1 MLKGSRPSP
10 IGARNGSLHAFFTQA
25 CTLNLMHSCRQDG
38 SGLDIAN
45 AWWVDVT
52 VHYVRK
58 VSYRG
63 HRAQVNRNR
72 LKLPFDGLT
81 FPATLF
87 TVPWT
92 CLRNNDLCVKRAR
105 SCCTRNR
112 GVQCAAD
119 SRLPSPDAGDHP
131 FGPACVADEL
141 PGSCLRHCTR
151 ARPRGRPLGRLRT

>member
-92 CLRNNDLCVKRAR
+92 CLKNNDPFVKRAR
-105 SCCTRNR
+105 SSCTRNTQVCSVLQTQGCR
-112 GVQCAAD
+112 PQMQETTLSALRV
-119 SRLPSPDAGDHP
+119 L
-131 FGPACVADEL
+131 L
-141 PGSCLRHCTR
+141 TSCLDH
-151 ARPRGRPLGRLRT
+151 AFDIALVPGLEEGS